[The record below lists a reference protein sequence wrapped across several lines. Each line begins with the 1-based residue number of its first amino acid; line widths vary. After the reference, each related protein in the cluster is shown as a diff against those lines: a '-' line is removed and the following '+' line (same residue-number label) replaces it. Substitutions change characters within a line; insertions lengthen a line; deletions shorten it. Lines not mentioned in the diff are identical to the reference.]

1 MLKILGAALLV
12 LCGGVL
18 GLGGLKRLREELAF
32 LRSMDGALGIMAA
45 EIELC
50 ARPLPE
56 LFATLSGRCG
66 GEGKTLA
73 GMVTEGFSSPE
84 RASFGAIWASALTG
98 YPRREREILLR
109 LGDVLGRGAVE
120 MQLPVIALCRREMEL
135 SLREAA
141 KHRREMSRVYIG
153 LGTAGGMML
162 AVLLI

>member
-1 MLKILGAALLV
+1 MRLLGALMVTAAGAALGL
-12 LCGGVL
+12 LKAREL
-18 GLGGLKRLREELAF
+18 GRTAKRREELCWF
-32 LRSMDGALGIMAA
+32 LECLSC
-45 EIELC
+45 ELEGLLS
-50 ARPLPE
+50 PLPE